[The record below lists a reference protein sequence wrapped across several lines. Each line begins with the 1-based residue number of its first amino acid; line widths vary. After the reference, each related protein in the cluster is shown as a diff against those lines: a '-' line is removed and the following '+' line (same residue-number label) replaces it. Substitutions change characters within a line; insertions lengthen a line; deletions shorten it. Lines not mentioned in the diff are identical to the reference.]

1 MKGFGPIV
9 SQGRPFMD
17 QGRIAGGM
25 GWHEEEADLGPSSLL
40 GLSIIHSAGLILP
53 RSALGRR
60 NKMRISRQDYRNISS
75 VSLLLLRYTSSSYM
89 HVMPHGQ
96 VYKA

>member
-1 MKGFGPIV
+1 VG
-9 SQGRPFMD
+9 

-25 GWHEEEADLGPSSLL
+25 GRHEEEADLGTSGLL

-53 RSALGRR
+53 HSTLGRQ
-60 NKMRISRQDYRNISS
+60 NKMRISRQDYRKISS
-75 VSLLLLRYTSSSYM
+75 VSSLLLRYTSSSYT
-89 HVMPHGQ
+89 HVMSHGQ